1 MLTPST
7 VSLVLR
13 TASLRD
19 NIRFLLENKI
29 IILFVLVYLLIISVL
44 AFAVTVYDKWAAVK
58 RPQERTREST
68 LLLLSALGGSIAM
81 LFTMLGI
88 RHKTKH
94 LKFMLGIPLIILL
107 QLALTVAVLF
117 LI

>member
-13 TASLRD
+13 TASLRN

-29 IILFVLVYLLIISVL
+29 IILFALVYLLIISVVT
-44 AFAVTVYDKWAAVK
+44 FAVTVYDKWAAVK

-94 LKFMLGIPLIILL
+94 LKFMLGVPLIILL
-107 QLALTVAVLF
+107 QLALTAAVLF

>member
-1 MLTPST
+1 M
-7 VSLVLR
+7 
-13 TASLRD
+13 
-19 NIRFLLENKI
+19 LENKI
-29 IILFVLVYLLIISVL
+29 IILFVLVYLLIVSVV
-44 AFAVTVYDKWAAVK
+44 AFSVTVYDKWAAVK

-94 LKFMLGIPLIILL
+94 LKFMLGIPIIILL
-107 QLALTVAVLF
+107 QLALTAAVLF

>member
-1 MLTPST
+1 M
-7 VSLVLR
+7 
-13 TASLRD
+13 
-19 NIRFLLENKI
+19 LENKI
-29 IILFVLVYLLIISVL
+29 IILFVLVYLLIISLV
-44 AFAVTVYDKWAAVK
+44 AFSVTVYDKWAAVK

-107 QLALTVAVLF
+107 QLALTAAVLF

>member
-1 MLTPST
+1 M
-7 VSLVLR
+7 
-13 TASLRD
+13 
-19 NIRFLLENKI
+19 LENKI
-29 IILFVLVYLLIISVL
+29 IILFVLVYLLIISVV

-107 QLALTVAVLF
+107 QRALTAAVLF